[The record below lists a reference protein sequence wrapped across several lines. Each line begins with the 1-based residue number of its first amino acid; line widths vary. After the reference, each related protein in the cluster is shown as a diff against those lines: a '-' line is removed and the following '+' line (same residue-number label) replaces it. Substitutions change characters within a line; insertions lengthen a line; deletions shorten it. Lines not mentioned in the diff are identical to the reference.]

1 MAKVKFSA
9 LVSDM
14 RNKLNGS
21 VFSKNRAGSYLR
33 NKVTPVNPQTAA
45 QVAVRNNFTTLSQN
59 WRGLTD
65 AQRLSFASAVD
76 TFKRTDIFGDLKTP
90 SPLNL
95 YMRLNGNLQ
104 IVGVAPMSVA
114 PVSGDTPQLTALSA
128 VGDISLT
135 SIEID
140 TDEAAVPAN
149 TAYVVD
155 ATPPVSAGVT
165 FVKSQFRTI
174 QVLDAA
180 ESIPANVWA
189 SYVAKFGTPIAGQ
202 KIFIR
207 LIAIDKTTGLRSQ
220 ALGTSIVFVA

>member
-33 NKVTPVNPQTAA
+33 NKVTPVNPQSTA
-45 QVAVRNNFTTLSQN
+45 QVNVRNRFTVLSQN

-65 AQRLSFASAVD
+65 AQRLSWAAAVD
-76 TFKRTDIFGDLKTP
+76 SYKRTDIFGDLKTP

-95 YMRLNGNLQ
+95 YMRINGNLQ
-104 IVGVAPMSVA
+104 IVDVTPIDTA
-114 PVSGDTPQLTALSA
+114 PVAGDTPQLTGLQASGIISA
-128 VGDISLT
+128 SEIQ
-135 SIEID
+135 ID
-140 TDEAAVPAN
+140 TNEGAVPAN

-155 ATPPVSAGVT
+155 ATPPVSAGVS

-174 QVLDAA
+174 QILDAGTA
-180 ESIPANVWA
+180 MPADVWNN
-189 SYVAKFGTPIAGQ
+189 YVDRFGTPLAGQ
-202 KIFIR
+202 KVFIR
-207 LIAIDKTTGLRSQ
+207 VVAIDKTTGLRSQ
-220 ALGTSIVFVA
+220 ALGTSFVFIA